1 MSDSLPI
8 VRYTIPVHTFQV
20 DFGGV
25 VSNTVY
31 VQWMEIGRNEL
42 LNAVGMPI
50 DEAWETGIVPVLVHT
65 TIDYK
70 RPFRLAETVHA
81 QVWISEL
88 RNTSAVMQHRF
99 FNADGQLC
107 ATGHQVGLF
116 VDRHTMKPHRLDAD
130 QRALFEHVLAPADA
144 A

>member
-1 MSDSLPI
+1 MSDP

-31 VQWMEIGRNEL
+31 VQWMEIGRTEL
-42 LNAVGMPI
+42 LSAVGLPI
-50 DEAWETGIVPVLVHT
+50 DRAWEQGIVPVLVHT

-81 QVWISEL
+81 EVWISEL

-99 FNADGQLC
+99 RNADGDLC

-116 VDRHTMKPHRLDAD
+116 VDRHTLKPHRLDD
-130 QRALFEHVLAPADA
+130 SHRRLFEQVVRADA
-144 A
+144 E

>member
-1 MSDSLPI
+1 MSDSPAI

-20 DFGGV
+20 DFGGI

-42 LNAVGMPI
+42 LNAVGLPI

-65 TIDYK
+65 SIDYK
-70 RPFRLAETVHA
+70 RPFRLAETVSA
-81 QVWISEL
+81 EVWISEL
-88 RNTSAVMQHRF
+88 RGTSAVMQHRF
-99 FNADGQLC
+99 RNADGELC

-116 VDRHTMKPHRLDAD
+116 VDRRTMKPHRIDEAMRT
-130 QRALFEHVLAPADA
+130 QFERVLAPEDA
-144 A
+144 S